1 MTDVID
7 DFLDGK
13 PVGAPKRYKPNLTAD
28 DARALATTA
37 QELGIDPV
45 DLATVISYETGGT
58 FNPDQRG
65 PTTKWGQHRGLIQF
79 GEPQRQKYGV
89 RDGMSFAEQLPAV
102 SAYLRDSGVKPGMG
116 ILDVYSAIDAG
127 RPGRYNAS
135 DAAAGGAPG
144 TVADKVNYQMGAHR
158 KRAESW
164 LGMIGIGSAGAAER
178 GSAADIDAFL
188 DAPVAAAPAT
198 PVITGEMRAY
208 EPTFF
213 DSISGAFDTLVG
225 NHDGSFKRSPIAR
238 FTDAAGQVVDAIT
251 PDAFQRGIRRGE
263 QGFLAATGGMMPA
276 TVLGPDAD
284 RAATAV
290 QIGSLER
297 EAGRY
302 PQDPGRQ
309 AALGRISGAPDLQTA
324 VGEAVRNPGAIA
336 DVILESLGVA
346 APQLAATAVSGVAG
360 GPVGVGEA
368 LVTGAG
374 SFGTEYGQTVL
385 QAVQEAAGGDLQNV
399 EAVSAALGNPELMAA
414 ARASAAKRGVPIAVF
429 DALTAGL
436 AGQIIKRARGIGQ
449 GVAAAG
455 GEAAL
460 QAGGGM
466 AGEATA
472 QLSDKGQITSPGDV
486 VLEGIAE
493 VPTAAIEVPANLAH
507 ARANAEAAARVDT
520 APASEI
526 APETLRAG
534 NEELRE
540 VGREELLA
548 AAKARQKELQTKRD
562 GTPDTETVNPETGER
577 VKVRGTPPSI
587 MTPKEKELLKFLE
600 ENEGNAGALA
610 KGFGFKLS
618 EAAGNES
625 LAQAQAVDSFL
636 DEPAAPAQQAEPA
649 PTAEPQAQ
657 TQHQTAA
664 DGQQPAAGPD
674 VAMQGE
680 QPGQVDPAAA
690 ATTNAPAQPAESPA
704 AAAPDPATATPH
716 GQAAPAP
723 AGAPVVQPPAGA
735 GQPAMRFSSRSG
747 SGTVSYNHLPDGR
760 VRRTIVY
767 DDGETFVEWL
777 VTKKN
782 GDEVWASTSA
792 YEKNELYP
800 VQVPENRLQ
809 TLIDDDLSSLG
820 VVQRESAA
828 APQAASV
835 STPETPA
842 APRARFTS
850 PDDVAAQEFIQR
862 AVAEGV
868 PEETARKLAAPAPR
882 DEVTGYYDGRARGVK
897 AGTVE
902 RAQEHVRSTGESAF
916 YVDGDIVNLGGLNK
930 AAKDDM
936 TVANQHYRAMSDIL
950 RTELEAIGADVVP
963 MRTGGDELGA
973 VVVNAGEGAVR
984 AAMQAAD
991 AKIREYA
998 AQNGLDTIPHTK
1010 QGRTEVGVG
1019 LHLGLAPIVPGVPVS
1034 DIFSLASIDVNQSKE
1049 AGYVARTTTEG
1060 AGVGAP
1066 GGQAGAAA
1074 RSAGGEGQ
1082 GAGQQA
1088 AAPAERAQVKPAAG
1102 EVRAQDGVAPL
1113 LEQANDRPDVPAR
1126 PEAAPQGG
1134 GNAAAREAAQLED
1147 GGQGPEQST
1156 RRGKG
1161 RDEFTQAS
1169 FTNRRSWKQDA
1180 FRAAGLNP
1188 DEAELLPVG
1197 KQFEAVAGALK
1208 DKFGITAQMGNK
1220 AIGRMALDQV
1230 LDLYRNAQIM
1240 AHVLGLPEKA
1250 IGLGNSLTLLL
1261 RGDAPYLGAMY
1272 PGGGKVEGVD
1282 LPAGAIALPRRS
1294 NSFAHEWGHALD
1306 LFLTSKFGFPA
1317 DGKLLTR
1324 KIRSDGIDFQP
1335 QSAQEAFV
1343 RLLDNLFY
1351 DQAELAAK
1359 VMALQQ
1365 AADNGTPAQQAKA
1378 KAQLEKLARGNSRL
1392 KIDGSKYKVA
1402 SREYGN
1408 EVAGKAGGE
1417 YFADPAELLAR
1428 AFEAY
1433 IAARV
1438 EAAGGST
1445 EVLAKGD
1452 SAYLSDSDERFAKTF
1467 PKLGERLQIFAAFDD
1482 LFAQLAKEQ
1491 LIAQGVAASNPGNLD
1506 SFDPRKWLQDAPA
1519 KESGGIMGVIREQ
1532 ADEINAWRERNKRE
1546 AARPQDPMTKVKRLQ
1561 NSLMAWATPLQGVFR
1576 IMEKRYP
1583 QSKALRELANKLTTA
1598 PGKDRMVGRVLEQ
1611 AIRITGG
1618 RNYNQFGNIIDR
1630 YRLDKLDATGRS
1642 ELRSLLVSAS
1652 DPASSSPELVK
1663 AATELRRLMD
1673 TLWYDNQE
1681 ADINIG
1687 YTKNGYLPRVIDM
1700 AAVQADAAGFI
1711 EAATEA
1717 YKVQLQSD
1725 PDIDPASIDE
1735 RAEAMARAWHAN
1747 IVSAPPVNF
1756 SSAPPVENYTKHRS
1770 LPPEADTILEQ
1781 FYVNDPLELIHQYI
1795 GRSARATEFAKA
1807 FGPKGEQL
1815 NALFR
1820 QMSAEG
1826 VLLEDQRY
1834 LQGSVSSL
1842 LGRQSA
1848 GWLDGKPRAQAL
1860 MNQVNAYGVMSMLGR
1875 VLISS
1880 IAEPGMAGLRTGS
1893 AANVFRPYY
1902 NLFKQAIGSADSKTW
1917 REITRAIGLIGDAQ
1931 ADAVVQAR
1939 LGGTFESTPKTDAR
1953 LARYFAITGLH
1964 ALTNAQRVSLMPVAH
1979 RYLAVMADDAVNGSP
1994 AAKRF
1999 AIAELRELGI
2009 SDFQGFSEW
2018 IGDVDLPTID
2028 MLFDANGRET
2038 EQGSAYMTA
2047 MSRVNEQIVQA
2058 PYRFDR
2064 PEAANS
2070 PGGRFLYGIMSFNM
2084 AFWNNVYKRQANVI
2098 AREYGKGGVSGA
2110 ANVASYVAGNLAP
2123 PMIAYF
2129 MTQLLVTIAREAL
2142 LNPQRWEEW
2151 DKDGTLNENLF
2162 MLTLSRA
2169 FPMGM
2174 FDPLIQAYQGLKYQ
2188 RDLTG
2193 VAVGAVPSYFL
2204 GAAQKI
2210 VNAFTDANRPN
2221 TNNAEFS
2228 AMQGGYQLVA
2238 NPLIAHVAT
2247 SIPGGPILTPLAG
2260 AAVTLG
2266 TSAAA
2271 RDSVATA
2278 VVGEKDSLVAKR
2290 EAAAKREQKALQSG
2304 GGSVRN
2310 GDRQSSREKS
2320 DRGGTR

>member
-534 NEELRE
+534 NE
-540 VGREELLA
+540 
-548 AAKARQKELQTKRD
+548 
-562 GTPDTETVNPETGER
+562 N
-577 VKVRGTPPSI
+577 
-587 MTPKEKELLKFLE
+587 
-600 ENEGNAGALA
+600 
-610 KGFGFKLS
+610 
-618 EAAGNES
+618 

-690 ATTNAPAQPAESPA
+690 TTINAPAQPAETPA
-704 AAAPDPATATPH
+704 ATALEEPARRVEDIESARILELRQKRRAEPLTPEESTELVDLMERDAHAAKVSGRRIQGVQNMAARNELEQAGALKPVQAFADADDFKSFNDQMGHDVGDTVIRTLGQEFATALGDGNVFHRGGDEFVLQADSPEQMAAAMENVRSRLAQAEFVMTTAD
-716 GQAAPAP
+716 GQVVTRRGVGFSYGIGANVQEAEHAQSQDKQSRKTAGLRVGARDAAPANPDRADP
-723 AGAPVVQPPAGA
+723 A
-735 GQPAMRFSSRSG
+735 SR
-747 SGTVSYNHLPDGR
+747 
-760 VRRTIVY
+760 
-767 DDGETFVEWL
+767 
-777 VTKKN
+777 
-782 GDEVWASTSA
+782 
-792 YEKNELYP
+792 
-800 VQVPENRLQ
+800 
-809 TLIDDDLSSLG
+809 
-820 VVQRESAA
+820 AA
-828 APQAASV
+828 D
-835 STPETPA
+835 
-842 APRARFTS
+842 R
-850 PDDVAAQEFIQR
+850 
-862 AVAEGV
+862 AEG
-868 PEETARKLAAPAPR
+868 
-882 DEVTGYYDGRARGVK
+882 
-897 AGTVE
+897 
-902 RAQEHVRSTGESAF
+902 
-916 YVDGDIVNLGGLNK
+916 
-930 AAKDDM
+930 
-936 TVANQHYRAMSDIL
+936 
-950 RTELEAIGADVVP
+950 
-963 MRTGGDELGA
+963 
-973 VVVNAGEGAVR
+973 GEGR
-984 AAMQAAD
+984 AAD
-991 AKIREYA
+991 A
-998 AQNGLDTIPHTK
+998 
-1010 QGRTEVGVG
+1010 
-1019 LHLGLAPIVPGVPVS
+1019 
-1034 DIFSLASIDVNQSKE
+1034 
-1049 AGYVARTTTEG
+1049 EG
-1060 AGVGAP
+1060 
-1066 GGQAGAAA
+1066 
-1074 RSAGGEGQ
+1074 
-1082 GAGQQA
+1082 
-1088 AAPAERAQVKPAAG
+1088 
-1102 EVRAQDGVAPL
+1102 DVAPL

-1756 SSAPPVENYTKHRS
+1756 SSAHPVENYTKHRS

>member
-144 TVADKVNYQMGAHR
+144 TVADKVNNQMGGHR

-178 GSAADIDAFL
+178 GSADDIDAFL

-198 PVITGEMRAY
+198 PAITGEMRAY
-208 EPTFF
+208 EPTFL

-225 NHDGSFKRSPIAR
+225 NRDGSFKRSPIAR

-284 RAATAV
+284 RAATAA

-309 AALGRISGAPDLQTA
+309 AALGRISGAPDLRTA
-324 VGEAVRNPGAIA
+324 VGEAVQNPGAIA

-346 APQLAATAVSGVAG
+346 APQLAATAVSG
-360 GPVGVGEA
+360 GPVGGA

-507 ARANAEAAARVDT
+507 ARANAEAAARVDA
-520 APASEI
+520 APTSEI

-534 NEELRE
+534 NE
-540 VGREELLA
+540 
-548 AAKARQKELQTKRD
+548 
-562 GTPDTETVNPETGER
+562 N
-577 VKVRGTPPSI
+577 
-587 MTPKEKELLKFLE
+587 
-600 ENEGNAGALA
+600 
-610 KGFGFKLS
+610 
-618 EAAGNES
+618 

-649 PTAEPQAQ
+649 PTAEPQTQPQPQ
-657 TQHQTAA
+657 TSA
-664 DGQQPAAGPD
+664 DVQQPAAGPD
-674 VAMQGE
+674 VATQGE
-680 QPGQVDPAAA
+680 QPGQADPATA
-690 ATTNAPAQPAESPA
+690 ATTNAPAQLAEPTT
-704 AAAPDPATATPH
+704 AAAPKPEGWTNRGNGQSRANESDSRIDNTVGGIYLEARRDADDRAPLQMWVTKDGSLKERRHALSAEGENVNLWQDGTPEQKAAVIELLRKRNEHPVGSDGRKAIDAQIKEIVTGSKAPASATPSGVVSPEPATVTPP

-723 AGAPVVQPPAGA
+723 AGAPVGAPVAQPPAGA

-767 DDGETFVEWL
+767 DDGETFIEWL

-782 GDEVWASTSA
+782 GDEVWASINA

-809 TLIDDDLSSLG
+809 TLIDDDLSSFG

-828 APQAASV
+828 APQAE
-835 STPETPA
+835 P
-842 APRARFTS
+842 
-850 PDDVAAQEFIQR
+850 VAAAGAASAFKRTVFRGSGR
-862 AVAEGV
+862 ADKRSVYNGTDV
-868 PEETARKLAAPAPR
+868 PILGGARYYANDEETAGKFGPDIERSDVELKNPLVIDDGAQWRSLTREAGWPTPNPHGLPAEQVAQMTARLQEIIKSRGHDGVVVDFDPKSPYDIDRGKDIKLLRNVFGDPQVA
-882 DEVTGYYDGRARGVK
+882 VF
-897 AGTVE
+897 E
-902 RAQEHVRSTGESAF
+902 RAQ
-916 YVDGDIVNLGGLNK
+916 
-930 AAKDDM
+930 
-936 TVANQHYRAMSDIL
+936 
-950 RTELEAIGADVVP
+950 P
-963 MRTGGDELGA
+963 
-973 VVVNAGEGAVR
+973 
-984 AAMQAAD
+984 AD
-991 AKIREYA
+991 A
-998 AQNGLDTIPHTK
+998 
-1010 QGRTEVGVG
+1010 
-1019 LHLGLAPIVPGVPVS
+1019 
-1034 DIFSLASIDVNQSKE
+1034 
-1049 AGYVARTTTEG
+1049 EG
-1060 AGVGAP
+1060 
-1066 GGQAGAAA
+1066 
-1074 RSAGGEGQ
+1074 
-1082 GAGQQA
+1082 
-1088 AAPAERAQVKPAAG
+1088 
-1102 EVRAQDGVAPL
+1102 DVAPL
-1113 LEQANDRPDVPAR
+1113 LEQTNDRPDVPAR

-1134 GNAAAREAAQLED
+1134 GNAAPREAAQLED

-1240 AHVLGLPEKA
+1240 AHVLGLPERA

-1306 LFLTSKFGFPA
+1306 LFLTSRFGFPA

-1324 KIRSDGIDFQP
+1324 KIRSEGIDFQP

-1351 DQAELAAK
+1351 DQAGLAAK

-1378 KAQLEKLARGNSRL
+1378 KEQLEKLARGNSRL

-1433 IAARV
+1433 TAARV

-1452 SAYLSDSDERFAKTF
+1452 SAYLSDSDNRFAKTF

-1491 LIAQGVAASNPGNLD
+1491 LIAQGVAAANPGNLD
-1506 SFDPRKWLQDAPA
+1506 SFDPRKWMGHPTKEQISLYQDLRQSI
-1519 KESGGIMGVIREQ
+1519 KDWKQ
-1532 ADEINAWRERNKRE
+1532 DLADKRERPKHPISVS
-1546 AARPQDPMTKVKRLQ
+1546 ARVYNAGAP
-1561 NSLMAWATPLQGVFR
+1561 LMANVQTVLHAIARRRKSPSADKIADL
-1576 IMEKRYP
+1576 
-1583 QSKALRELANKLTTA
+1583 LTTR
-1598 PGKDRMVGRVLEQ
+1598 PGQERLVGRTYEER
-1611 AIRITGG
+1611 ARILMG
-1618 RNYNQFGNIIDR
+1618 RMLTQLDNILAPLG
-1630 YRLDKLDATGRS
+1630 RLNKDDDFNLSALLTNTPTKGYVRP
-1642 ELRSLLVSAS
+1642 ELR
-1652 DPASSSPELVK
+1652 D
-1663 AATELRRLMD
+1663 AAIALRRLSD
-1673 TLWYDNQE
+1673 KWFYDQWDSQIEIGHVGDGHLHRVYDVVKIGANEQAAIEKAVEVYKIQIRREDVDGKLSDE
-1681 ADINIG
+1681 AVAE
-1687 YTKNGYLPRVIDM
+1687 KAQKM
-1700 AAVQADAAGFI
+1700 
-1711 EAATEA
+1711 
-1717 YKVQLQSD
+1717 
-1725 PDIDPASIDE
+1725 
-1735 RAEAMARAWHAN
+1735 AEAWIYNMLNPQPPDFTNPSAKEN
-1747 IVSAPPVNF
+1747 IH
-1756 SSAPPVENYTKHRS
+1756 KHRS
-1770 LPPEADTILEQ
+1770 LPKEADEIMAEFMVSSPVERMRIYATKAA
-1781 FYVNDPLELIHQYI
+1781 
-1795 GRSARATEFAKA
+1795 RSMAFSET
-1807 FGPKGEQL
+1807 FGPDGKIL
-1815 NALFR
+1815 TDLFKNLGK
-1820 QMSAEG
+1820 EG
-1826 VLLEDQRY
+1826 VPADEQQLIRGQVD
-1834 LQGSVSSL
+1834 VI
-1842 LGRQSA
+1842 LGRTRSPF
-1848 GWLDGKPRAQAL
+1848 LDRHRGLSTAL
-1860 MNQVNAYGVMSMLGR
+1860 NTMHGIGTMALLSRMVM
-1875 VLISS
+1875 SS
-1880 IAEPGMAGLRTGS
+1880 IAEPGAIALVTGKPS
-1893 AANVFRPYY
+1893 DVPKAYINMIAAV
-1902 NLFKQAIGSADSKTW
+1902 LKTAKMKEW
-1917 REITRAIGLIGDAQ
+1917 AKIASYLSLTGESVAQ
-1931 ADAVVQAR
+1931 ALIQAR
-1939 LGGTFESTPKTDAR
+1939 LGNSYDSTVSMDKRLGLFFGQIGGHGYTNLSRVAILPIQNRHLAETAADAVRGDAAAVGVMNELGVSEPATLLAWMESIDGVPSANDLFDGNGSETPVGGVYITAMNRMNRMAIQDPTASVKSAFASTPVGRFVLALTGFNSSWWANMYRRQAALKVAEFKRSGTLGKTKVVADSVVGGAVG
-1953 LARYFAITGLH
+1953 ASAGFAIGGPVGAVLGG
-1964 ALTNAQRVSLMPVAH
+1964 SLMATFGVRMAPV
-1979 RYLAVMADDAVNGSP
+1979 
-1994 AAKRF
+1994 
-1999 AIAELRELGI
+1999 
-2009 SDFQGFSEW
+2009 
-2018 IGDVDLPTID
+2018 
-2028 MLFDANGRET
+2028 
-2038 EQGSAYMTA
+2038 
-2047 MSRVNEQIVQA
+2047 
-2058 PYRFDR
+2058 
-2064 PEAANS
+2064 
-2070 PGGRFLYGIMSFNM
+2070 
-2084 AFWNNVYKRQANVI
+2084 
-2098 AREYGKGGVSGA
+2098 
-2110 ANVASYVAGNLAP
+2110 VAT
-2123 PMIAYF
+2123 YF

-2142 LNPQRWEEW
+2142 TNPQRWEEW
-2151 DKDGTLNENLF
+2151 EKDDKLAENLF
-2162 MLTLSRA
+2162 MLTLSRS
-2169 FPMGM
+2169 FPLG
-2174 FDPLIQAYQGLKYQ
+2174 LIDIPVQGYQGLKYQ

-2193 VAVGAVPSYFL
+2193 MLAGPSIGFAL
-2204 GAAQKI
+2204 GGIQKI
-2210 VNAFTDANRPN
+2210 VNMFTDANKPD

-2228 AMQGGYQLVA
+2228 AAQGAYQIVA
-2238 NPLIAHVAT
+2238 NPLIPMVTT
-2247 SIPGGPILTPLAG
+2247 SLPQANVLIPLYGLANMI
-2260 AAVTLG
+2260 G
-2266 TSAAA
+2266 TSAGA
-2271 RDSVATA
+2271 RDAFATA

-2290 EAAAKREQKALQSG
+2290 KAAARREQKALQSG

-2310 GDRQSSREKS
+2310 GDRRSSREKS